1 MSEQIYN
8 CQQLLQLLNEEL
20 YGQTITIHMAQDA
33 LDYAEIELEQDQ
45 NSDHMPDVSNR
56 IRDIQN
62 NSKSL
67 VVEIEYIGDIGEIA
81 DNCMDASYQ
90 TGIVNARK
98 IMEIK

>member
-33 LDYAEIELEQDQ
+33 LDYAGIGLEQDQ

-81 DNCMDASYQ
+81 DNCMDASYR

-98 IMEIK
+98 NMEIK